1 MKQTVI
7 FGASKLGRT
16 AYFFLKESYEIVG
29 FLDNDQ
35 KKIGGEIDS
44 LPILSPEILNEKDI
58 HVVIASMYFDE
69 IQEQLER
76 MNISSYEIFNCGL
89 SDLHKN
95 KTNLR
100 KISAAAL
107 VNELE
112 QVTIND
118 LSFIGGGS
126 TVLDYFLLKAVA
138 QKIHAKTYLE
148 IGTWTGESI
157 SAVAEVVENCIS
169 ISLEDESLDEIF
181 KNYCEKSN
189 FSRYFSY
196 KKGNI
201 EHFIADSKTFDFSNV
216 KKPDLVFIDG
226 DHSFEGV
233 YTDTKN
239 IFNLVG
245 YEDTVVIWH
254 DYRTLRNEIIQPTH
268 RAVIKGVPADYRDN
282 LFLVHNSICG
292 IYIPKKLQNLFYFDE
307 DKDVLYSYE
316 VTLKAKENK

>member
-16 AYFFLKESYEIVG
+16 AYFFLRESYEIVG

-181 KNYCEKSN
+181 KNYC
-189 FSRYFSY
+189 
-196 KKGNI
+196 
-201 EHFIADSKTFDFSNV
+201 